1 MTNKNVILKKFVIVT
16 RSEENY
22 LKTIFHLGGHE
33 GTAIATNAIAEQM
46 ETKPSSV
53 TDMAKK
59 LAEKGLVHYKRYQ
72 GISLTEEGVKKALT
86 IIRKHR
92 LWEVFLVKKL
102 DFSWDEV
109 HEVAE
114 QLEHIKSEKLI
125 DQLDALLDYPQY
137 DPHGDPIPTKD
148 GQFNEREKK
157 LLSELPLLHSGV
169 CVGVKDSSA
178 TFLKFL
184 DKNHI
189 ALGNTIE
196 VLDREEFDDSLHIK
210 IDSRKLH
217 ISHQIAANLYIKPT
231 H

>member
-1 MTNKNVILKKFVIVT
+1 MT

-22 LKTIFHLGGHE
+22 LKTIFHLGG
-33 GTAIATNAIAEQM
+33 GNAQSITTNAIAEQM

-59 LAEKGLVHYKRYQ
+59 LAEKGLVNYVKYQ
-72 GISLTEEGVKKALT
+72 GVSLTDSGIKTALS

-102 DFSWDEV
+102 DFTWDEV

-125 DQLDALLDYPQY
+125 DKIDELLEFPKY

-148 GQFNEREKK
+148 GKFMERDEQ
-157 LLSELPLLHSGV
+157 LLSELPVNTKGV

-178 TFLKFL
+178 PFLKFL
-184 DKNHI
+184 DKNNI
-189 ALGNTIE
+189 ALGHTIK
-196 VLDREEFDDSLHIK
+196 VLEKEDFDQSLHIEMQGK
-210 IDSRKLH
+210 ELR
-217 ISHQIAANLYIKPT
+217 ISHQIAANLYVKKND
-231 H
+231 

>member
-1 MTNKNVILKKFVIVT
+1 MEKSFLMT

-22 LKTIFHLGGHE
+22 LKTIFHLGGNDSVPI
-33 GTAIATNAIAEQM
+33 TTNAIAEQM

-53 TDMAKK
+53 TDMARK
-59 LAEKGLVHYKRYQ
+59 LARKGLVHYKKYQ
-72 GISLTEEGVKKALT
+72 GVYLTDSGVTTALS

-125 DQLDALLDYPQY
+125 DKIDELLDFPKY
-137 DPHGDPIPTKD
+137 DPHGDPIPSKD
-148 GQFNEREKK
+148 GKFMERDKQ
-157 LLSELPLLHSGV
+157 LLSDIPVGTKGV
-169 CVGVKDSSA
+169 CVGVKDTSS

-184 DKNHI
+184 DKNNI
-189 ALGNTIE
+189 ALGKTIK
-196 VLDREEFDDSLHIK
+196 VLEKEEFDESLHIEM
-210 IDSRKLH
+210 DGNKLH
-217 ISHQIAANLYIKPT
+217 ISHQIAANLYVKKNE
-231 H
+231 

>member
-1 MTNKNVILKKFVIVT
+1 MT
-16 RSEENY
+16 RAEENY
-22 LKTIFHLGGHE
+22 IKTIFHLGGN
-33 GTAIATNAIAEQM
+33 APQLISTNAIAEQM

-59 LAEKGLVHYKRYQ
+59 LADKNLVNYVRYQ
-72 GISLTEEGVKKALT
+72 GVSLTDLGIKTALS

-102 DFSWDEV
+102 DFTWDEV

-125 DQLDALLDYPQY
+125 DKLDELLDFPKY
-137 DPHGDPIPTKD
+137 DPHGDPIPSKS
-148 GQFNEREKK
+148 GEFLERDKQ
-157 LLSELPLLHSGV
+157 LLSELAIPSSGI
-169 CVGVKDSSA
+169 CVGVKDTSA

-189 ALGNTIE
+189 ALGHEIT
-196 VLDREEFDDSLHIK
+196 VLEKEDFDDSLRIR
-210 IDSRKLH
+210 IDGRELQ
-217 ISHQIAANLYIKPT
+217 ISNQIATNLYVKT
-231 H
+231 ES